1 MYNGVGVGTARGTG
15 TAGYVQANTSSLKF
29 TKHRKAYNA
38 EDDMARAEAAINRAP
53 NAQLLNHE
61 YKRRIEIRC
70 VELEDLMEKEGSTQE
85 EIDEKVNEYRKLLF
99 SEFEDERMKLDGELD
114 IRNSHSRMK
123 VAKDNRDRMRGALG
137 IDDEYVAGS
146 SMTGMKKAYEVDAE
160 IRGSSEF
167 LASTVGGDFGVGP
180 SFS

>member
-53 NAQLLNHE
+53 NTELLCHE

-70 VELEDLMEKEGSTQE
+70 VELEDLMEKEGNTQE

-146 SMTGMKKAYEVDAE
+146 SMAGMKKAFEVDAE

-167 LASTVGGDFGVGP
+167 LASTVGADFGVGP